1 MFAVSVFRDREL
13 GRSEVTQI
21 HPLLLT
27 TVRSLQYFEL
37 TRAAEENVGML
48 LQIVTSQHYRCC

>member
-27 TVRSLQYFEL
+27 TDLIRCDLLSSRIIHVRRTFEL
-37 TRAAEENVGML
+37 
-48 LQIVTSQHYRCC
+48 